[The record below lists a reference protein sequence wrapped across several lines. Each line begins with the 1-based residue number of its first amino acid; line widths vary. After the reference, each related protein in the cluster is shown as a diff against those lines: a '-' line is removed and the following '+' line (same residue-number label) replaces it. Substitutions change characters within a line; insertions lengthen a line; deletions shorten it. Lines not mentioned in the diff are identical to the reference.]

1 MSNSRYRWG
10 EFNGSADDTYEPVYQ
25 LIDTHNDRTIALI
38 TPNEGEFEVL
48 FLVYRVDG
56 RAGLASR
63 DDMTDLKF
71 DTLEEAQAV
80 SLAFVTLT

>member
-1 MSNSRYRWG
+1 MSRYVWD
-10 EFNGSADDTYEPVYQ
+10 EFNGSITDDYEPVYQ
-25 LIDTHNDRTIALI
+25 LKDNGRTVVLI
-38 TPNEGEFEVL
+38 TPNEGEYEVL

-56 RAGLASR
+56 KAGLASR
-63 DDMTDLKF
+63 PDTQGLKF